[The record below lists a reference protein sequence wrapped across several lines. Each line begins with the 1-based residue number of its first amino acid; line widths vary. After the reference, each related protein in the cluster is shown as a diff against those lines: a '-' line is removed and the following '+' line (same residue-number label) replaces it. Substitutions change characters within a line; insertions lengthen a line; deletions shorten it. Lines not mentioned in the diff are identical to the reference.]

1 MRFSLPL
8 AIALFSVVSLPHCSR
23 YTDGIEVDVA
33 YQPAAT
39 PSQIRT
45 DMEYRVALDRAMIVM
60 GKVEL
65 IRCDNFV
72 MDLMRLFT
80 PARAKA
86 HALDTP
92 TSLGEPLVLD
102 LLESAGT
109 PEFAGTM
116 KPPPGRYCG
125 IRVLGMPADEDAAGL
140 TDENLE
146 MMQHSVLATGQV
158 IDMTSGQESPL
169 VVRIWEVLDC
179 EMLFDRPLVFDSPV
193 LQTVSIQIDQTS
205 WFDGIDFA
213 MRSPDAVHQQIT
225 ENVRS
230 SLRAALP
237 QHAVHSRESDVTEDG
252 L

>member
-1 MRFSLPL
+1 MRSSLSI
-8 AIALFSVVSLPHCSR
+8 AIALLSILSLPHCSR
-23 YTDGIEVDVA
+23 FTDGIEVDVA
-33 YQPAAT
+33 YQPTAT
-39 PSQIRT
+39 PAQIRT
-45 DMEYRVALDRAMIVM
+45 DLEYRVALDRAMMVV

-72 MDLMRLFT
+72 MDLVGLFT

-86 HALDTP
+86 HVLDTP

-102 LLESAGT
+102 LLESAGV

-125 IRVLGMPADEDAAGL
+125 IRVLGMPADSDAAGL
-140 TDENLE
+140 TDANLE
-146 MMQHSVLATGQV
+146 MMQHSVLATGRIV
-158 IDMTSGQESPL
+158 DMTSGEESPL
-169 VVRIWEVLDC
+169 AVRIWEVLDC
-179 EMLFDRPLVFDSPV
+179 EMWFDRPLVFDSPI
-193 LQTVSIQIDQTS
+193 LQSVSVQIDQTS

-213 MRSPDAVHQQIT
+213 LQSPDAVQRQIT

-230 SLRAALP
+230 SLKAVLP
-237 QHAVHSRESDVTEDG
+237 DEEGG